1 MGSTLSQSR
10 RAPSKRN
17 VVRDFTPR
25 RLATNNRGL
34 AAILAIGAACLLAS
48 CDRIEHSRAQAT
60 HDDAGDVHSAEHDSA
75 TPFAWPDDPSHPVLR
90 LDIDSDPARGTIA
103 IELMPELAPVAV
115 AHVID
120 LARHQYY
127 DGTTFHRVIPGFMI
141 QGGDPNSRDRDPSND
156 GQGNPDLRIAD
167 EFSRAPFVRGVV
179 GMGNKGT
186 RNTTGGQFFIMHA
199 DNLNLDG
206 RYTVIGRVRSGM
218 EVVDA
223 IMEVSIDRVGR
234 WGPKDRPIENVVMR
248 SVAIEVQN
256 TNEVQQAMTRE
267 GSRNPNEAKPLR
279 NSLADL

>member
-1 MGSTLSQSR
+1 MSKTKEEVAVIST
-10 RAPSKRN
+10 
-17 VVRDFTPR
+17 
-25 RLATNNRGL
+25 
-34 AAILAIGAACLLAS
+34 
-48 CDRIEHSRAQAT
+48 
-60 HDDAGDVHSAEHDSA
+60 
-75 TPFAWPDDPSHPVLR
+75 
-90 LDIDSDPARGTIA
+90 ARGEMVVEFWSDVAPKTVKNFKK
-103 IELMPELAPVAV
+103 LANDAF
-115 AHVID
+115 
-120 LARHQYY
+120 Y
-127 DGTTFHRVIPGFMI
+127 DGTCFHRIVKGFMI

-267 GSRNPNEAKPLR
+267 GSRDPNEAKPLR

>member
-1 MGSTLSQSR
+1 MSENTN
-10 RAPSKRN
+10 P
-17 VVRDFTPR
+17 T
-25 RLATNNRGL
+25 AT
-34 AAILAIGAACLLAS
+34 
-48 CDRIEHSRAQAT
+48 IETTKGEMS
-60 HDDAGDVHSAEHDSA
+60 
-75 TPFAWPDDPSHPVLR
+75 
-90 LDIDSDPARGTIA
+90 
-103 IELMPELAPVAV
+103 IELWADIAPGTVENFTKLAN
-115 AHVID
+115 D
-120 LARHQYY
+120 GFY
-127 DGTTFHRVIPGFMI
+127 DGTCFHRIVKGFMI

-218 EVVDA
+218 QVVDA
-223 IMEVSIDRVGR
+223 IMEVSIDRVGL
-234 WGPKDRPIENVVMR
+234 WGPKDRPIENVVIR
-248 SVAIEVQN
+248 SVAIEVEN

-267 GSRNPNEAKPLR
+267 GSRDPNEAKPLR

>member
-1 MGSTLSQSR
+1 MT
-10 RAPSKRN
+10 
-17 VVRDFTPR
+17 
-25 RLATNNRGL
+25 
-34 AAILAIGAACLLAS
+34 S
-48 CDRIEHSRAQAT
+48 CEKQ
-60 HDDAGDVHSAEHDSA
+60 
-75 TPFAWPDDPSHPVLR
+75 PD
-90 LDIDSDPARGTIA
+90 
-103 IELMPELAPVAV
+103 VAV
-115 AHVID
+115 ISTKFGDMVLEFYPNLGEKHVDSFITH
-120 LARHQYY
+120 AKNGYFN
-127 DGTTFHRVIPGFMI
+127 GTTFHRVIPGFVI
-141 QGGDPNSRDRDPSND
+141 QGGDPNSRDRDPRND

-199 DNLNLDG
+199 DTLNLDG

-248 SVAIEVQN
+248 SVTIEVQN
-256 TNEVQQAMTRE
+256 TNEVQQAMTSD
-267 GSRNPNEAKPLR
+267 GSRDPNEAKPLG